1 MPDPVASLP
10 LFETQPPGAP
20 AAGHVALPRITGL
33 WICLFFPGLPLEAH
47 HGTVAD
53 PRSVAVFESGAVHL
67 AGDAAHAAGV
77 ARGLSLN
84 AALALY
90 PGLLPRDRRPD
101 QEAALL
107 RRLAAWA
114 CSYSSRVSLEPPDSL
129 LMEIGGSLRLFGGQ
143 EALIRRLAADLRHM
157 GHETR
162 IASAPT
168 PTAALWLARRGATGV
183 TEPEALAGALGRLP
197 LAVTRWPAAVRER
210 LHGMGITRVAECLR
224 LPRDGFARR
233 FGKERLAQLDRA
245 VGRCPDPRAGFSP
258 PEHFEAGVDLPAE
271 SMDFGCLLRA
281 SEPVLARMEVFLR
294 ARQAGVTWL
303 EVGFRHLGH
312 PVSGLC
318 LRLVRPA
325 RRARYFIELLEARLE
340 RHSLEAP
347 VIGLDFRSSRI
358 LRLSSKAAS
367 LFAAG
372 DSRPVDPGQHLT
384 ERLRARLGEEAVHA
398 LCLLAEHRPES
409 AWQVAEPGPSP
420 AAPAMPPRPF
430 WLLEEPVRLET
441 RAGRPAVNGPLV
453 PESGPER
460 IETGWWDGHDVA
472 RDYYVAR
479 DRSGVRLWIFREV
492 RGDRGWYLHGV
503 FG

>member
-1 MPDPVASLP
+1 MPYPVASLP
-10 LFETQPPGAP
+10 LFETRPPEPP
-20 AAGHVALPRITGL
+20 AAGHVAFPNIADLWAGL
-33 WICLFFPGLPLEAH
+33 VFPGLPLEVH
-47 HGTVAD
+47 HGAAAD
-53 PRSVAVFESGAVHL
+53 SRGMAVFESGAVHL

-101 QEAALL
+101 QEEALL

-114 CSYSSRVSLEPPDSL
+114 CGYSSRVSLEPPDSL
-129 LMEIGGSLRLFGGQ
+129 LMEIGGSLRLFGGR

-157 GHETR
+157 EHATR

-168 PTAALWLARRGATGV
+168 PTAALWLARSGAAGIV
-183 TEPEALAGALGRLP
+183 EPEALAGVLGPLP
-197 LAVTRWPAAVRER
+197 LAATRWPAAVQER
-210 LHGMGITRVAECLR
+210 LHGMGITSLGECLR

-245 VGRCPDPRAGFSP
+245 AGRCPDPRAGFSP

-271 SMDFGCLLRA
+271 SRDTGCLLRA
-281 SEPVLARMEVFLR
+281 SETVLVRMEVFLR
-294 ARQAGVTWL
+294 ARQAGVSCL
-303 EVGFRHLGH
+303 EVGFRHLARPASALH
-312 PVSGLC
+312 

-325 RRARYFIELLEARLE
+325 RRARYFLELLEARLE
-340 RHSLEAP
+340 RHRLEAP
-347 VIGLDFRSSRI
+347 VIGLDFRSSRV
-358 LRLSSKAAS
+358 LRLSSKAAG

-372 DSRPVDPGQHLT
+372 DSRPADPGQHLM

-430 WLLEEPVRLET
+430 WLLEKPVRLET
-441 RAGRPAVNGPLV
+441 RAGRPVAHGPLV

-460 IETGWWDGHDVA
+460 IETAWWDGGDVA

-492 RGDRGWYLHGV
+492 RGGRGWYLHGV

>member
-1 MPDPVASLP
+1 MPYPVASLP
-10 LFETQPPGAP
+10 LFDAQPPESTVT
-20 AAGHVALPRITGL
+20 GHVGSRNTAGL
-33 WICLFFPGLPLEAH
+33 WTCLFFPGLPLEVH
-47 HGTVAD
+47 HGEVAD
-53 PRSVAVFESGAVHL
+53 PRGVVVFESGTVCL
-67 AGDAAHAAGV
+67 AGVAAHAAGV
-77 ARGLSLN
+77 ASGLSLN

-90 PGLLPRDRRPD
+90 PGLLPRDRQPGR
-101 QEAALL
+101 EAELL

-114 CSYSSRVSLEPPDSL
+114 CSYSSRVSIEPPDSL
-129 LMEIGGSLRLFGGQ
+129 LMEIGGSLRLFGGR
-143 EALIRRLAADLRHM
+143 EALTRRLAADLRRM
-157 GHETR
+157 GHEAR

-168 PTAALWLARRGATGV
+168 PTAALWLARGGAAGAAET
-183 TEPEALAGALGRLP
+183 EALAGALGRLP

-210 LHGMGITRVAECLR
+210 LHGMGISTLAECLR

-233 FGKERLAQLDRA
+233 FGKERLAQLDQA
-245 VGRCPDPRAGFSP
+245 VGRCPDPRHGFSP

-271 SMDFGCLLRA
+271 STDTAYLLRA
-281 SEPVLARMEVFLR
+281 SESVLARMEVFLR

-303 EVGFRHLGH
+303 AVGFRHVAH
-312 PVSGLC
+312 PASGLR

-325 RRARYFIELLEARLE
+325 RRARHFRELLESRLE
-340 RHSLEAP
+340 RFSLEAP
-347 VIGLDFRSSRI
+347 VIGLDFRSSRV
-358 LRLSSKAAS
+358 LHLASEAAS

-372 DSRPVDPGQHLT
+372 DFRPAAPGPHLM

-420 AAPAMPPRPF
+420 AVPAVPPRPF
-430 WLLEEPVRLET
+430 WLLEEPVRLDV
-441 RAGRPAVNGPLV
+441 RAGRPAADGPLV

-460 IETGWWDGHDVA
+460 IETGWWDGQDVA

-479 DRSGVRLWIFREV
+479 DSSGVRLWIFREV
-492 RGDRGWYLHGV
+492 RGDRAWYLHGI